1 MTNVQGIRT
10 DHDLF
15 QQSWAIFWD
24 IEFFLTVRLYM
35 NFFCQAPTGA
45 RISLTSKIRPGES
58 TCSTFFPW
66 LPLHEFFQPFL
77 LCRKFFFSKLHPP
90 TPQNIMVRPY
100 VCTGLCVKT
109 NMQRSIK
116 YVKVRIILFNRDSTV
131 LSPRTTLKI
140 A

>member
-10 DHDLF
+10 DHEFFSRVGQFSGTLN
-15 QQSWAIFWD
+15 
-24 IEFFLTVRLYM
+24 FFLTVRLYM
-35 NFFCQAPTGA
+35 NFFCQAPSGA

-77 LCRKFFFSKLHPP
+77 LCRNFFFSKLHPP

-100 VCTGLCVKT
+100 VCTRLCVKT